1 LSTPHH
7 DPLAQTTAKPTGD
20 PAQPR
25 RQWLQVAAVAGVAG
39 AAAAAGVGWQVWQQ
53 QQAALAPAGPP
64 WSERFPTPE
73 GGELVMAS
81 MLGRPLVL
89 NFWAT
94 WCPPCIKEL
103 PDLDRFHRE
112 WSPKG
117 WQVVGLAVDNL
128 RAVKEFLQRQPLG
141 FAVGMAG
148 LEGTALSRQLGN
160 EQGALPFTAVFDARG
175 TMVRRKL
182 GQTTYDELKG
192 WAQGL

>member
-1 LSTPHH
+1 MSTPHH
-7 DPLAQTTAKPTGD
+7 DPLAQPPGGLG
-20 PAQPR
+20 QPR
-25 RQWLQVAAVAGVAG
+25 RQWLRMAAVAGVAG

-53 QQAALAPAGPP
+53 QQAAQAPAGPP

-81 MLGRPLVL
+81 MRGKPLVL

-112 WSPKG
+112 WGPKG

-128 RAVKEFLQRQPLG
+128 RAVNEFLQRQPLG

-175 TMVRRKL
+175 TVVQRKL
-182 GQTTYDELKG
+182 GQTSYDELKG

>member
-1 LSTPHH
+1 MSTPHH
-7 DPLAQTTAKPTGD
+7 DPLAQQPGAPG
-20 PAQPR
+20 QPR

-53 QQAALAPAGPP
+53 QQAAQAPSGPP

-81 MLGRPLVL
+81 MRGKPLVL

-112 WSPKG
+112 RSPKG

-175 TMVRRKL
+175 TLVQRKL